1 MLMTRNYARHFV
13 QSSMFVFMLQIAGV
27 FIGYLLRLTL
37 TRTMTVEE
45 YGLLYAVMA
54 FTGIFILFRDL
65 GLKSCFA
72 GFQRIRTYALADT
85 MRLGLVF
92 AFLLLLPGII
102 GVAYSFLFATIITS
116 FTMFI
121 IFLKI

>member
-65 GLKSCFA
+65 GLNSAMIKF
-72 GFQRIRTYALADT
+72 IPE
-85 MRLGLVF
+85 
-92 AFLLLLPGII
+92 FLYRKEVSVNLE
-102 GVAYSFLFATIITS
+102 T
-116 FTMFI
+116 
-121 IFLKI
+121 